1 MIPITD
7 PADVRLDVVRDLKKA
22 DNSRAYVFGEGPL
35 VAGRVV
41 DSRYPL
47 RCIIGFEKKIETFR
61 AQRTEEGLP
70 PIEAPIYTVTR
81 ELLAEVVGYDMHRGL
96 IAVADR
102 AEEPDVSELLEARTL
117 VVLEGVG
124 DHENIG
130 AIFRNA
136 AGMGVDGVLLG
147 LSLIHI

>member
-22 DNSRAYVFGEGPL
+22 DNSRAYVCGEGPL

-61 AQRTEEGLP
+61 AQRTEEGL
-70 PIEAPIYTVTR
+70 
-81 ELLAEVVGYDMHRGL
+81 
-96 IAVADR
+96 
-102 AEEPDVSELLEARTL
+102 
-117 VVLEGVG
+117 
-124 DHENIG
+124 
-130 AIFRNA
+130 
-136 AGMGVDGVLLG
+136 
-147 LSLIHI
+147 SLIHISEPTRPRFGSRMPSSA